1 MKKKMD
7 VYLNVLIIIL
17 EVIGLIISI
26 KAFGKDVFIYYTQD
40 SNIFLMLASIFYL
53 ATYKNKDRK
62 LASVLKFGATLS
74 VLVTFLV
81 VITILSPTMHLTYHW
96 LLLEDANLFYHTLC
110 PILAVVTFL
119 FFDKVEVKG
128 FKDIIGALVFTFIY
142 TGVFLILNLAK
153 VVEGPYPFL
162 MVYENSILVTIIWFI
177 VIEGGAIL
185 LAKLLEMGKQKQT
198 N

>member
-110 PILAVVTFL
+110 PILAVITFL

-128 FKDIIGALVFTFIY
+128 FKDILGALVFTFIY

>member
-62 LASVLKFGATLS
+62 LVSVLKFGATLS

-81 VITILSPTMHLTYHW
+81 VITILSPTMHLSYHW

-128 FKDIIGALVFTFIY
+128 FKDILGALVFTFIY

-162 MVYENSILVTIIWFI
+162 RVYENSILVTIIWFI